1 MNDSAGDTRALLRE
15 VPLFAALSDT
25 QLDRLIDHCPARTF
39 SAGGRIVSPSMA
51 ADRFYIIL
59 AGSVCLYKLS
69 SKGDR
74 QILHLYGPG
83 DTFGEAAM
91 WAGIN
96 YPAFADAVDD
106 AAVMSVGRGLLKKMV
121 AENED
126 LAMKMMAGMASKL
139 REFNRLI
146 EQLSLK
152 EVPSRLAEILL
163 EMPAGS
169 DGGTILLDQ
178 SKKQLA
184 ERIGTIPETL
194 SRALGKLR
202 EAGLITIEGRKI
214 TVLDADGLENM
225 AGR

>member
-1 MNDSAGDTRALLRE
+1 MNGSSGDTCDVLRDI
-15 VPLFAALSDT
+15 PLFAALSDT
-25 QLDRLIDHCPARTF
+25 ELDRLIDHCPARTF
-39 SAGGRIVSPSMA
+39 PAGGRIVSPSME

-59 AGSVCLYKLS
+59 SGRVCLYKLS
-69 SKGDR
+69 PKGDR

-91 WAGIN
+91 WAEIS

-106 AAVMSVGRGLLKKMV
+106 ATIMSVSRGRLKTII

-169 DGGTILLDQ
+169 DGDTILLNQ

-194 SRALGKLR
+194 SRALGKMR
-202 EAGLITIEGRKI
+202 EMGLISIDGRKI
-214 TVLDADGLENM
+214 TVLDANGMEQL
-225 AGR
+225 AKK

>member
-1 MNDSAGDTRALLRE
+1 MNDSAGDRRALLRE

-25 QLDRLIDHCPARTF
+25 EIDHLIDHCPARTF
-39 SAGGRIVSPSMA
+39 PAGGRIVSPSMA

-121 AENED
+121 AENEN

-194 SRALGKLR
+194 SRALAKLR
-202 EAGLITIEGRKI
+202 EAGLIAIDGRKI